1 MDIKKIFISY
11 SWDNETHKQWTLN
24 LANQL
29 EEYSEL
35 HITLDQYDLDSFSD
49 KNHFMESGVFD
60 NDYII
65 LIVTPEY
72 VHKSNNRSG
81 GVGIETKLASS
92 RHWEESLTLGVS
104 KIIPILRSG
113 TELPNY
119 IKEKFYI
126 DFRDD
131 EKLSSSFEQLIK
143 HITNSAKSIRPTK
156 KKSLQNRP
164 IHKDLTKNEE
174 FLKINHRKRKL
185 VFDKSK
191 TTDFSS
197 GNRIKFELWETRSPA
212 IDHYLFIFDG
222 VILRPTIQR
231 MCELIKSEHVSIRRL
246 TVLRPTRGEKGYIRK
261 LLKENGCTFHVEEI
275 TFSDYIWDYCI
286 EDEAKVVSKIYK
298 QKFFI
303 DQPLVSID
311 EGMSSKGPAFEFLKK
326 ILNSEVQSS
335 AKLIIAPGGTGK
347 TTLCQ
352 YVANEY
358 QNPENAISV
367 FIQSEEL
374 RNISQT
380 NGHENIIIESVYD
393 LYEVHSQVLSEHG
406 ENNLTYNKTT
416 FEVAL
421 ITGRMVLVIDGMDEI
436 ISLFPERFN
445 LDSFLN
451 SIDELNRQLA
461 SCKIVITSRNDVF
474 DLNLMEKYEYF
485 DKYCL
490 LGFDESACESYLSRR
505 FRHLEQADT
514 LKRKVLGSIKP
525 LIDSDE
531 NQRVLPFI
539 VDLLST
545 LAEESDDE
553 QDTVNFAL
561 SFDGKKYES
570 NEDITDYLV
579 YSVLRREW
587 QRQKIEIPIEDV
599 LEIFLEVS
607 STHKDIFSKADFE
620 DIVSIFCSG
629 NSNDLLTKMLRNPL
643 IVIDGEQCRFKYDFI
658 SDYFRS
664 LYIIKSIN
672 LESVN
677 DDFIKLIAKNAYGD
691 SEVMSSATRYF
702 QKKPDE
708 LSIKCKSIITKI
720 KSNIKPAEVMAVNDI
735 NFRAIGFLVKIVSL
749 SSPTNNSKESFTNLL
764 RQLFDDSL
772 GFKNLAIYGDNMALD
787 LDNLI
792 VTDSKFIGYK
802 NFSKSKFSGTKIKN
816 CYFDACYSENTPTN
830 FSKDIFDSCRLGDL
844 ETAIEVAQEK
854 NEKERELIEGELR
867 SFLNSFFHKGTFTD
881 KKTSYIKFSTRVKN
895 MNRSFLNKLLR
906 EGIVQVKVEKSDET
920 YYEISPSY
928 QDSVYGFLSNNKID
942 RRIESIISLI

>member
-1 MDIKKIFISY
+1 MEKKKIFISY
-11 SWDNETHKQWTLN
+11 SWDDEAHKQWVLY
-24 LANQL
+24 LSNQL

-49 KNHFMESGVFD
+49 KNHFMESGIFD

-65 LIVTPEY
+65 LIITPEY
-72 VHKSNNRSG
+72 VKKSNCRSG

-92 RHWEESLTLGVS
+92 RHWEESLSSGES
-104 KIIPILRSG
+104 KIIPVLRHG

-126 DFRDD
+126 DFRDN
-131 EKLSSSFEQLIK
+131 EGFYSSFDQLIK
-143 HITNSAKSIRPTK
+143 HLIGTSKSVRPPK
-156 KKSLQNRP
+156 NKSLHKKP

-174 FLKINHRKRKL
+174 FLKINHKKRKL
-185 VFDKSK
+185 VFDKNK

-212 IDHYLFIFDG
+212 TDHYLFIFDG
-222 VILRPTIQR
+222 VILKPTIQR
-231 MCELIKSEHVSIRRL
+231 LCELIKSENISIRRL
-246 TVLRPTRGEKGYIRK
+246 TVLRSTKGEKGYIRK
-261 LLKENGCTFHVEEI
+261 LLKENGCTFYVEEI

-286 EDEAKVVSKIYK
+286 EDDAKVTSKIYK

-311 EGMSSKGPAFEFLKK
+311 EGMSSKGPAFEFIKK
-326 ILNSEVQSS
+326 ILNSEIQSS

-358 QNPENAISV
+358 QNPESAISV

-374 RNISQT
+374 RKISQT

-406 ENNLTYNKTT
+406 ENSLTYNKTT

-490 LGFDESACESYLSRR
+490 LGFDELACENYLSIR
-505 FRHLEQADT
+505 FKKLEQADI
-514 LKRKVLGSIKP
+514 LKRKVLSSIKP

-545 LAEESDDE
+545 LAEESNDDQE
-553 QDTVNFAL
+553 VANFAL

-587 QRQKIEIPIEDV
+587 QRQKIEITIEDV
-599 LEIFLEVS
+599 LDIFLEIS
-607 STHKDIFSKADFE
+607 STHKDTFSKADFE
-620 DIVSIFCSG
+620 DIVSIFSSG
-629 NSNDLLTKMLRNPL
+629 SSHDLLTKMLRNPL
-643 IVIDGEQCRFKYDFI
+643 IIIDGEQCRFKYDFI

-672 LESVN
+672 LESIN
-677 DDFIKLIAKNAYGD
+677 NDFIKLIAKNAYGD
-691 SEVMSSATRYF
+691 SEVMSGATKYF
-702 QKKPDE
+702 QKKPE
-708 LSIKCKSIITKI
+708 TLSIKCKSIITKI
-720 KSNIKPAEVMAVNDI
+720 KENIKPTEVMSSNDI
-735 NFRAIGFLVKIVSL
+735 NFRAIGFLVKLVSL

-764 RQLFDDSL
+764 RQLFDDQY
-772 GFKNLAIYGDNMALD
+772 GFKNLAIYGDNIALD
-787 LDNLI
+787 LENLTI
-792 VTDSKFIGYK
+792 IDSKFIGYK
-802 NFSKSKFSGTKIKN
+802 NFSKSKLSGARIKN
-816 CYFDACYSENTPTN
+816 SYFDACYNENISTN
-830 FSKDIFDSCRLGDL
+830 VPKDIFESCRLGDL
-844 ETAIEVAQEK
+844 ETAIEVSQDK
-854 NEKERELIEGELR
+854 NNKERELIESELR
-867 SFLNSFFHKGTFTD
+867 SFLNSFFHKGAFTD
-881 KKTSYIKFSTRVKN
+881 KKISYIKFSTRIRN
-895 MNRSFLNKLLR
+895 MNRNFLGKLLR
-906 EGIVQVKVEKSDET
+906 EDIIQVKIEKSDET
-920 YYEISPSY
+920 YYEISPNY

-942 RRIESIISLI
+942 RRIENIINLI